1 MNYVINQLAA
11 GGKLFVMITKQGQKI
26 YLEFTNGNMMMYDFH
41 NNIISKGFPKT
52 SYTNSFFRPGAKG
65 AWV

>member
-52 SYTNSFFRPGAKG
+52 S
-65 AWV
+65 